1 MSKRTLEDFFDA
13 VRSNQRANRVA
24 YPQSYAIIERI
35 DDYFARAGSNLV
47 NPTPMMTGAL
57 FLRCHYAF
65 KTAAGMAFAGQA
77 AEVFS
82 VLRSVLEYAGYCLVI
97 WETPTL
103 EGVFV
108 LRHAGD
114 LEMREQKKAF
124 QGKGVTEAIARQ
136 DANLANCYSDM
147 YQRTIDFGAHPNPHA
162 TFSTMSME
170 QSGGQTTTNV
180 LALTSE
186 PRIIAHALKSTAQIG
201 LTALH
206 VLECVFRPKF
216 ELLGIRRD
224 MDALA
229 GTGAL

>member
-35 DDYFARAGSNLV
+35 DDCFARAGSNLV

-97 WETPTL
+97 WETPML

-147 YQRTIDFGAHPNPHA
+147 YQRTIDFGAHPIRTQP
-162 TFSTMSME
+162 
-170 QSGGQTTTNV
+170 
-180 LALTSE
+180 LAPCRWSRVADRPRLTCWPS
-186 PRIIAHALKSTAQIG
+186 PAS
-201 LTALH
+201 
-206 VLECVFRPKF
+206 
-216 ELLGIRRD
+216 LGSSPTRSRVRRRS
-224 MDALA
+224 A
-229 GTGAL
+229 